1 MNPFVFIDGYKT
13 YLASVGLFGLA
24 LYQFSQGQYDVA
36 FQSLMAALTAF
47 GIKSA
52 LTKQDEEVK
61 VLKMSLARR
70 FNHADDVTLE
80 EKV

>member
-1 MNPFVFIDGYKT
+1 MNPLAFLDGYKV
-13 YLASVGLFGLA
+13 YSAAAGLFGLA

-61 VLKMSLARR
+61 FLKMSLARR
-70 FNHADDVTLE
+70 NVEKDDLE
-80 EKV
+80 